1 MFESNKPSSG
11 GSHATLKPL
20 NVLMLFVLLSPIIL
34 ITFVTSMSVVFQ
46 NWKGLIYLFCVF
58 NLCFFRH
65 LVYAFTTSDSP
76 VEDTSVCSS
85 IGYMK
90 YGNSTIS
97 MFLFAFTIVYI
108 VFPTIVNAITI
119 KGSVNWF
126 LTSGLIFY
134 AVLDLYVRSSN
145 CNLDFSETM
154 LNISSGSILAML
166 ITGTM
171 YYFGAKNY
179 LFFNELVSNKE
190 SCSVSKNQTFKC
202 SVFKNGELIGGI

>member
-1 MFESNKPSSG
+1 MFEPIKPS
-11 GSHATLKPL
+11 SHATLKPL
-20 NVLMLFVLLSPIIL
+20 NVIMLFVLLSPIIL

-46 NWKGLIYLFCVF
+46 NWKGIIYLFCVF

-65 LVYAFTTSDSP
+65 LLYAFTTEEN
-76 VEDTSVCSS
+76 VAEDTSVCSS

-97 MFLFAFTIVYI
+97 MFVFAFTIVYI

-134 AVLDLYVRSSN
+134 ALLDLYVRSSN
-145 CNLDFSETM
+145 CNLDLSET
-154 LNISSGSILAML
+154 LINISSGSILAVL
-166 ITGTM
+166 VTGSM

-202 SVFKNGELIGGI
+202 SVFKNGELVGGI